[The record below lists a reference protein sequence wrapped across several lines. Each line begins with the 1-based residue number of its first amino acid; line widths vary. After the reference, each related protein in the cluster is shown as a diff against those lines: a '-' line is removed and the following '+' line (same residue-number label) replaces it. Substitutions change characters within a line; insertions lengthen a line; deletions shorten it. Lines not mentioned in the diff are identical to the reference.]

1 MSLGIS
7 KLTFTEDLEI
17 THICSSEKEVVKL
30 DEVINTAKAR
40 GQVEKWLLEIEND
53 MVKSIHTIIQKALI
67 AYPESVR
74 VEWVVSWPGQI
85 VLCITQYY
93 WTQAVHKAIR
103 GGQDSLAEYLQLNND
118 QISDI
123 VQLVRGKLSKQ
134 NRTTLGALVVL
145 DVHSRDVLANLVQ
158 LKVCNCLFICMYQI
172 PRIFSNLQQ
181 QLFTKI
187 SFYNNN
193 NNNNCPF
200 PLKTEENT
208 LTMFVSDITFKICII
223 SIKRLYFLFFIV

>member
-1 MSLGIS
+1 M
-7 KLTFTEDLEI
+7 
-17 THICSSEKEVVKL
+17 VKL

-85 VLCITQYY
+85 VLCVTQYY

-103 GGQDSLAEYLQLNND
+103 GGQDELAEYLQLNND

-134 NRTTLGALVVL
+134 NRTTLGALVTM

-158 LKVCNCLFICMYQI
+158 LKVIIYLFLYARNREFFSKYCLRKYNFHNCHYE
-172 PRIFSNLQQ
+172 LQWRWF
-181 QLFTKI
+181 L
-187 SFYNNN
+187 
-193 NNNNCPF
+193 P
-200 PLKTEENT
+200 PLN
-208 LTMFVSDITFKICII
+208 VG
-223 SIKRLYFLFFIV
+223 